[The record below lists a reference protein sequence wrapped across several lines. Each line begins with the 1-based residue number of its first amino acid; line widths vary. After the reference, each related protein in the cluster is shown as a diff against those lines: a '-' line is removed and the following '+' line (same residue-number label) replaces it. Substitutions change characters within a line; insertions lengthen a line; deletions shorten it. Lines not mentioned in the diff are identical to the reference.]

1 MADGIQWCV
10 CVCVCERERERE
22 REDTCGDERVKQ
34 GSGVLL
40 YLCIVCV
47 SDVNSLSLSFSF
59 LLSFTLYKCT
69 RESER
74 FSVDVITNVSR
85 FMGNVSHTQMLLQ
98 RREGRVRLSSSNA
111 FLTTKIGSVRNG
123 EKTCST

>member
-10 CVCVCERERERE
+10 CVRERE
-22 REDTCGDERVKQ
+22 REDTYGDERVKQ